1 MSFREKLEVAGAV
14 SNSTAIPAIM
24 VSRAQVFAKLAA
36 NEDITA
42 RQALVI
48 AGLVEDAG
56 SD

>member
-1 MSFREKLEVAGAV
+1 MSLSEKLQVQVGLKFDGY
-14 SNSTAIPAIM
+14 PRDM

-36 NEDITA
+36 NEDVSA